1 MSTLNIQKF
10 SWINFKLR
18 NILISLRPWSLLA
31 SLIPVFLSG
40 IIIMLKNLGT
50 IVSFNFILCIL
61 ITITAH
67 CFGNITNTYFDFIN
81 KVDKKQSD
89 DKD

>member
-10 SWINFKLR
+10 SWINFKLKY
-18 NILISLRPWSLLA
+18 LISLRPWSLLA

-61 ITITAH
+61 ITITALLW
-67 CFGNITNTYFDFIN
+67 
-81 KVDKKQSD
+81 
-89 DKD
+89 